1 MWKAFTC
8 LKSELVN
15 HWLPH
20 FEMKSGEDLDDAI
33 ERVRTHAWA
42 FRHNRNVKKNNR
54 KARLEGREEEEEKV
68 YTDAPPGST
77 TNIPLKLPVVK
88 KHYDHPFLK
97 VNLCAADDEDDSEK
111 EEDGRFQGIVS
122 SLTKRKQQRK
132 EHCTYDKKA
141 RGDDTDKKLY
151 LQAQAANRHLAILE
165 SKNMI
170 DFLHLVKDSD
180 ILDQNEMKGMFLTA
194 KKRIFGEE
202 KFEPNLV
209 TETTPSTS
217 GVSHDDSGDDD
228 DVIYS

>member
-8 LKSELVN
+8 LKSELIN

-77 TNIPLKLPVVK
+77 TNIPLELPVVK

-97 VNLCAADDEDDSEK
+97 VNLRAADDEDDSEK

-151 LQAQAANRHLAILE
+151 LQAQAANRHLAISE

-202 KFEPNLV
+202 KFERNLV

-217 GVSHDDSGDDD
+217 GVSHDDSGDND